1 MIINILIRFIG
12 IKCLLVGIELLILIR
27 EKVIIILYYVFW
39 FIINNALLFE
49 DDYIE
54 IKK

>member
-1 MIINILIRFIG
+1 MIINILNRFID
-12 IKCLLVGIELLILIR
+12 IKCLLVGIDLLILIR
-27 EKVIIILYYVFW
+27 GKVIIILNYVFW
-39 FIINNALLFE
+39 FNINNALLFK